1 MTDMIIQ
8 CVGAIIA
15 VVGFGIVLRV
25 PAKFLW
31 WAGLDG
37 GIGWL
42 IYLTANRML
51 ESPLLSTFLGA
62 MVISAGAHL
71 CARKCR
77 TPVTM
82 FLIPANMTLVPGAG
96 MYRIVYYILQPRN
109 ELSMYYFQQTLQT
122 AGMIALAMFVVNT
135 ALGNFHIKRENASK
149 RDGENH

>member
-1 MTDMIIQ
+1 MADMMIQ
-8 CVGAIIA
+8 CIGAIIA

-25 PAKFLW
+25 PKKFLW

-42 IYLTANRML
+42 VYLAANEAL
-51 ESPLLSTFLGA
+51 DSPLLSTFLGA

-71 CARKCR
+71 CARIFH

-96 MYRIVYYILQPRN
+96 MYRIVYYILQPEN
-109 ELSMYYFQQTLQT
+109 GLSMYYFQQTLQT

-135 ALGNFHIKRENASK
+135 ALGNFHSGKKYSGKEK
-149 RDGENH
+149 K

>member
-8 CVGAIIA
+8 CIGAVVA

-25 PAKFLW
+25 PKKFLW

-42 IYLTANRML
+42 VYLAANQAL
-51 ESPLLSTFLGA
+51 DSPLLSTFLGA

-71 CARKCR
+71 CARKFR
-77 TPVTM
+77 TPVTT

-96 MYRIVYYILQPRN
+96 MYRIVYYILQPEN

-135 ALGNFHIKRENASK
+135 ALGNFQHRKKSAVKEGK
-149 RDGENH
+149 